1 MVDSDS
7 YLKFACATLEGM
19 PEWDRSVVVVRSPVL
34 PTTEQVRAATSGTF
48 MADVPVP
55 VVPARKLSAVVDQA
69 DVVLAAA
76 TGPIAEEVLFRASRL
91 RPRPA
96 LISALPGVAL
106 PATEKGMR
114 YRAMSDA
121 FVTHSHAERRA
132 YSVLAD
138 ALGVDLT
145 MLVSR
150 LPFLRGRLPQ
160 GATCQHSAEPPRP
173 ADAPLRSVVFAPQA
187 KVPAGREERIRILQH
202 LAELARLR
210 PELKVTVKLRAWDGE
225 PQTHLEHHPYDRL
238 WRKLTADGAV
248 AGDELNFGTGSL
260 TGFLTAGAALVTV
273 SSTAALEAVDAG
285 LPVLILGD
293 FGVNDELLN
302 AVFTGSGLIGSL
314 DDLQRGTFFH
324 PERPWL
330 RDNYFHEPEDKL
342 SYLLGSYA
350 VGARAGTLGVPATVS
365 AHTRRRRLRLRLRTA
380 LPTPA
385 LNLARRLSKLA
396 QSARQPV
403 RQ

>member
-1 MVDSDS
+1 MSAFKIVAVVDSDS
-7 YLKFACATLEGM
+7 YLKFACSTLEGM
-19 PEWDRSVVVVRSPVL
+19 PEWDRRVVVVRSPVL
-34 PTTEQVRAATSGTF
+34 PTMEQVRAATVGTF
-48 MADVPVP
+48 MEDIPVP

-76 TGPIAEEVLFRASRL
+76 TGPIAEEVLFTASRL

-106 PATEKGMR
+106 PATEKGLR
-114 YRAMSDA
+114 YRAMGDA

-132 YSVLAD
+132 YGGLAD

-150 LPFLRGRLPQ
+150 LPFL
-160 GATCQHSAEPPRP
+160 HSVEPPRP
-173 ADAPLRSVVFAPQA
+173 VGAPLRSVVFAPQA
-187 KVPAGREERIRILQH
+187 KVPAVREERVRILQH
-202 LAELARLR
+202 MARLTRQR

-248 AGDELNFGTGSL
+248 AGDELAFETGSL
-260 TGFLTAGAALVTV
+260 AGFLTLGTALVTV

-302 AVFTGSGLIGSL
+302 GVFTGSGLIGSL
-314 DDLQRGTFFH
+314 EDLQRGAFFH
-324 PERPWL
+324 PEAPWL

-350 VGARAGTLGVPATVS
+350 VSARAGTLGVPSTAS
-365 AHTRRRRLRLRLRTA
+365 AHIRRRRLRLRLRTA

-385 LNLARRLSKLA
+385 LKLARRLSKLA